1 MKLQS
6 LLLVVILLF
15 LGIKTATSQEIT
27 PNKYKFGEGFR
38 FTGDGGYRMDIS
50 GFIQPYIETR
60 GYTDTPNDS
69 LYTRFRLRRA
79 RVQFSGESKNERLT
93 YRLQLDLG
101 GGGEADDNLSS
112 LIFDAWAAYEISKN
126 TKIAFGQKATP
137 TDNRELGM
145 RSNTLQLVERS
156 PLSGAFATVRE
167 FGFFAE
173 TSLKLSK
180 YQYLRPEIAVT
191 NGDGINVFSKDHGGL
206 KFGGRI
212 DYLPFGLFGN
222 FGQYRQV
229 DIVRELTPKFVF
241 GINYSYNQGIS
252 DRRGRESGTILYLDS
267 NNQEALPDYV
277 KYGADFLFKY
287 QGFSLLGEYVN
298 ATSRFNTDITQRIR
312 NNGTVTSDFD
322 SKTIQDYVN
331 DRMILGDAYNIQ
343 GGYIFKNNISIDG
356 RFSHIKP
363 AANSFLNNPT
373 FFNRSHFYTL
383 GITKFLSRSYGAKIQ
398 MDCTYI
404 NARSGSNGLN
414 GLPING
420 NEIIGRIMTT
430 ITF

>member
-1 MKLQS
+1 MKLIRILTLVYS
-6 LLLVVILLF
+6 LLIVVYS
-15 LGIKTATSQEIT
+15 AAQEIT

-50 GFIQPYIETR
+50 GFIQPSIETR
-60 GYTDTPNDS
+60 GYTNDPNDS

-79 RVQFSGESKNERLT
+79 RVQFSGESKDERLT

-156 PLSGAFATVRE
+156 PLSSAFATIRE

-173 TSLKLSK
+173 TSVKLSK
-180 YQYLRPEIAVT
+180 YQYLKPEIAVT
-191 NGDGINVFSKDHGGL
+191 NGDGINVFSKDRGGL
-206 KFGGRI
+206 KLGGRI
-212 DYLPFGLFGN
+212 DYLPFGLFSN

-277 KYGADFLFKY
+277 KFGADFLFKY
-287 QGFSLLGEYVN
+287 QGFSVLGEFVN
-298 ATSRFNTDITQRIR
+298 ASSRFNSNITQRVR
-312 NNGTVTSDFD
+312 NNGTVTPDFD
-322 SKTIQDYVN
+322 SKKIQDYVN

-343 GGYIFKNNISIDG
+343 GGYVFKNNISIDG

-363 AANSFLNNPT
+363 AANSFLNNAT

-404 NARSGSNGLN
+404 NAKSGSNGLN
-414 GLPING
+414 GSPLNG
-420 NEIIGRIMTT
+420 NEIIGRVMTT